1 MTARFL
7 PSGDTGLVVQLS
19 DVADHAI
26 NARVRQLFEA
36 VNASGL
42 SGVIEAVPTYRSLLV
57 QYDPLVT
64 TQADLVQAIEP
75 LISAESTERREQVRR
90 WELPICC
97 EGDDFAPDLDFMAH
111 HASLTPKDIV
121 EVLAETEQTVY
132 MLGFAPGQPY
142 LGDLPE
148 AMIIP
153 RRANPIPKAPKG
165 SVVTATGKTVIYPVD
180 NPTGWYLLGRTPV
193 EIFRAGAAEP
203 ALFAPGDRLVFK
215 PVSRSEFDQ
224 LEQRARQGDYQPDPE
239 IIA

>member
-1 MTARFL
+1 
-7 PSGDTGLVVQLS
+7 
-19 DVADHAI
+19 
-26 NARVRQLFEA
+26 A
-36 VNASGL
+36 VNAGGL
-42 SGVIEAVPTYRSLLV
+42 AGVIEAVPTYRSLLV

-64 TQADLVQAIEP
+64 TQADLTRAIEP
-75 LISAESTERREQVRR
+75 LISTESTVRMDRVRR

-97 EGDDFAPDLDFMAH
+97 DSDDFAPDLAFMAH
-111 HASLTPKDIV
+111 HASLTTKDIV
-121 EVLAETEQTVY
+121 EILAETEQTVY

-193 EIFRAGAAEP
+193 EIFRAGATEP

-215 PVSRSEFDQ
+215 PISRSEYDD
-224 LEQRARQGDYQPDPE
+224 LEQRARLGDYQPNAE
-239 IIA
+239 IIS